1 MLVGEQ
7 SVTTELDDWQDHIA
21 HHETLNRTVIRA
33 SLRPLRH
40 AGLHEAHVRYLASVY
55 EELPPVVVQ
64 RSSLCIVDGAHRL
77 AAAELLGL
85 DEVKVAYFSGADQ
98 EAYIE
103 GLRLNV
109 RQGLPFTLRDR
120 TKAAANLVSLCST
133 WSDRRIAITCGVA
146 PGTVGRIR
154 ATVQNEQLPRRE
166 GIDGRLRPADPKE
179 ARRHISQV
187 LAVMPNAKTHELV
200 AITGSAPAT
209 VRSARRGPIP
219 IRLTS
224 GQCPDRGT
232 DLEAGPSPTEDAAF
246 SCDARAQAFAAW
258 FQAHLIEDSH
268 WAGLIQAI
276 PIGRVYT
283 LADEAR
289 HQARCW
295 ERLAKQLE
303 LGATLRRSGPVS
315 MAL

>member
-1 MLVGEQ
+1 
-7 SVTTELDDWQDHIA
+7 VTTELDDWHDHLA
-21 HHETLNRTVIRA
+21 HNENLNRTVIRA

-55 EELPPVVVQ
+55 EELPPILVQ
-64 RSSLCIVDGAHRL
+64 ESSLRIVDGAHRL

-85 DEVKVAYFSGADQ
+85 DQVKVAYFSGADR

-109 RQGLPFTLRDR
+109 RHGLPFTLRDR
-120 TKAAANLVSLCST
+120 TEAAANLLSLCAT
-133 WSDRRIAITCGVA
+133 WSDRRIATTCGVA

-154 ATVQNEQLPRRE
+154 ATVQNGQLPRRE

-179 ARRHISQV
+179 ARRRISQV
-187 LAVMPNAKTHELV
+187 LAVMPNAKTHDLV
-200 AITGSAPAT
+200 VLTGSAPAT
-209 VRSARRGPIP
+209 VRSARRGPTP
-219 IRLTS
+219 VRLTN
-224 GQCPDRGT
+224 GQRADPGADQR
-232 DLEAGPSPTEDAAF
+232 AGPSPKEDAAF

-268 WAGLIQAI
+268 WAGLIPAI

-303 LGATLRRSGPVS
+303 LGATLRRSDPES
-315 MAL
+315 MAR

>member
-1 MLVGEQ
+1 
-7 SVTTELDDWQDHIA
+7 VTTELGDSQDALA
-21 HHETLNRTVIRA
+21 HDENLSRTVIRA
-33 SLRPLRH
+33 RLRPLRH

-55 EELPPVVVQ
+55 EELPPILVQ
-64 RSSLCIVDGAHRL
+64 RLSLRIVDGAHRL

-85 DEVKVAYFSGADQ
+85 DQVKVAYFSGADR

-109 RQGLPFTLRDR
+109 RHGLPFTLRDR
-120 TKAAANLVSLCST
+120 TAAAANLLSLCAN

-146 PGTVGRIR
+146 PGTVGRMR
-154 ATVQNEQLPRRE
+154 ATVQNGQLPRRE

-200 AITGSAPAT
+200 ALTGSAPAT
-209 VRSARRGPIP
+209 VRSARRGPSP
-219 IRLTS
+219 IWLTN
-224 GQCPDRGT
+224 GQRAEPGADQGS
-232 DLEAGPSPTEDAAF
+232 GPSPKEDAAF

-258 FQAHLIEDSH
+258 FQSHLIDESH
-268 WAGLIQAI
+268 WAGLIQAV
-276 PIGRVYT
+276 PIGRMYT

-289 HQARCW
+289 RQARCW

-303 LGATLRRSGPVS
+303 LGATLRRSDPVS